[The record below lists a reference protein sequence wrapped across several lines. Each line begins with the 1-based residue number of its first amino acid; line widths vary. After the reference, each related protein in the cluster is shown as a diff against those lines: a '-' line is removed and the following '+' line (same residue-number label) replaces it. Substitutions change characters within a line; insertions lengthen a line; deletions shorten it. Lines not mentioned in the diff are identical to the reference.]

1 MGMLILCP
9 TPIGNLKD
17 MTERAKQ
24 ALMEADL
31 IAAEDT
37 RNTAKLLS
45 LYGIDRPLLSYHQ
58 HNEQSRS
65 EEIIRR
71 IQDGQTIAL
80 VTDAGMPAISDPG
93 QILVRKCREAGVPV
107 TCLPGPCAFVTAL
120 ALSGLD
126 SRRFIFEGFLPTDKK
141 ERKAVLDE
149 LLNAHHTTIFYE
161 APHRLKKTLA
171 ELCPVV
177 DGRPMA
183 VVRELTKVHEECRI
197 GTAKE
202 HLAYFE
208 ENEPKGEFVL
218 VIEGKR
224 PEELQKEQIA
234 RFEEMTVRE
243 HMALYADLPEKEAM
257 KQVAKDRGVS
267 KREIYQ
273 ALLSDDADEQPEGNE

>member
-17 MTERAKQ
+17 ITERTRQ
-24 ALMEADL
+24 ALTEADL

-45 LYGIDRPLLSYHQ
+45 LYGIEKPLLSYHQ

-71 IQDGQTIAL
+71 IQEGQTIAL

-93 QILVRKCREAGVPV
+93 QILVRKCREANVAV
-107 TCLPGPCAFVTAL
+107 TALPGPCAFVTAL

-141 ERKAVLDE
+141 ERGAVLDE
-149 LLNAHHTTIFYE
+149 LKNAHHTTIFYE
-161 APHRLKKTLA
+161 APHRLVKTLA
-171 ELCPVV
+171 ELKPFIGERPVAIV
-177 DGRPMA
+177 K
-183 VVRELTKVHEECRI
+183 ELSKVHEDCRI
-197 GTAKE
+197 ATAEE
-202 HLAYFE
+202 HLQYYE
-208 ENEPKGEFVL
+208 ENEPRGEYVL
-218 VIEGKR
+218 IIEGR
-224 PEELQKEQIA
+224 SSEEIQKETIE
-234 RFEEMTVRE
+234 RFEAMTIRE
-243 HMALYADLPEKEAM
+243 HMALYQDLPEKEAM
-257 KQVAKDRGVS
+257 KKVAKDRGVS

-273 ALLSDDADEQPEGNE
+273 ALINE

>member
-71 IQDGQTIAL
+71 IQEGQTIVL

-93 QILVRKCREAGVPV
+93 QILVQKCRKAGVAV

-141 ERKAVLDE
+141 ERKTVLSE
-149 LLNAHHTTIFYE
+149 LSGAHHTTIFYE

-177 DGRPMA
+177 KNRQMA

-197 GTAKE
+197 GTVNE
-202 HLAYFE
+202 HLAYYE

-218 VIEGKR
+218 VIEGKD
-224 PEELQKEQIA
+224 PEEIQKENIA
-234 RFEEMTVRE
+234 RFEDMTIRE
-243 HMALYADLPEKEAM
+243 HMALYADLAEKDAM

-273 ALLSDDADEQPEGNE
+273 ALLSEETGKQQDVEE